1 MDKKV
6 KVTLEDATIADY
18 HELAEIFH
26 TANINTE
33 IVTQNTTGSEM
44 GLGFD
49 ELVVLF
55 PLVVPFVVQFRKVLV
70 AYFTY
75 KKPLNKKI
83 SITLEHDGKKLK
95 IESEN
100 ESIPSIEQFMGFFTE
115 D

>member
-55 PLVVPFVVQFRKVLV
+55 
-70 AYFTY
+70 TY